1 MLRENGGPKGANS
14 AAAPLAPE
22 YEGLCVCG
30 GKKKKGYWSG
40 YRDDCDEEDATN
52 GGDLTKALRGDGKGV
67 FSENEVRK
75 ALRTLGREERM
86 RL

>member
-1 MLRENGGPKGANS
+1 
-14 AAAPLAPE
+14 
-22 YEGLCVCG
+22 
-30 GKKKKGYWSG
+30 
-40 YRDDCDEEDATN
+40 
-52 GGDLTKALRGDGKGV
+52 LTKALRGDGKGV